1 MAAGSGVNPRATLTL
16 PVPGV
21 AVQQWMWP
29 KGELLASP
37 ENDISTVTELT
48 ASSKDTTAAP
58 VAVEVGTGSPA
69 LARVVENTVVIACAG
84 VARSNAVETAAK
96 AAETDL
102 DFMLILLENNTLL
115 ESVRKLG
122 HLNSAS
128 WAEPP

>member
-1 MAAGSGVNPRATLTL
+1 MAAGSGVNPSATLAL

-29 KGELLASP
+29 KGEMLANP

-69 LARVVENTVVIACAG
+69 LARIVENTVVIACAG
-84 VARSNAVETAAK
+84 VASNKAVEAAAR
-96 AAETDL
+96 AAMI
-102 DFMLILLENNTLL
+102 DFSFMSKLLKDNTLL
-115 ESVRKLG
+115 CSVRKPG
-122 HLNSAS
+122 HLDSDG
-128 WAEPP
+128 WVDPP